1 MLTRIRKETGE
12 ALLSPQG
19 NKRKQVS
26 RITGNTGK
34 STEVERVAE
43 GRVVPRK
50 LGNAGGGKAPCC
62 EQYF

>member
-12 ALLSPQG
+12 ALLSPQR
-19 NKRKQVS
+19 NERKQLS

-34 STEVERVAE
+34 SAEAERVAE

-50 LGNAGGGKAPCC
+50 PGNAGGGKAPCC